1 MFCFKFLFEKFNL
14 ISFRQVYKPI
24 ILCRDMEPNE
34 SHECGLNELRKDY
47 NKLKEKYGLPEFSE
61 LNELFEVEEIESCE
75 TEFLIR
81 KIRRVISDKIA
92 GYLKFVET
100 ILNPSNAPMF
110 FFKMIKKLDSDDKNV
125 LTNIYEE
132 LGGFEIEI
140 IKLDLSYSEIEEAE
154 FIKKISNKFN
164 IIRKQLSKIIDK
176 LGNGPNANQNNV
188 GSYFG

>member
-1 MFCFKFLFEKFNL
+1 
-14 ISFRQVYKPI
+14 
-24 ILCRDMEPNE
+24 MEPNE

-140 IKLDLSYSEIEEAE
+140 IKLDLSYSEIGEAE

-176 LGNGPNANQNNV
+176 LGNGPNTNQNNV